1 MQVTRA
7 AGTVPDM
14 TDLSFATEPLTLRG
28 ALLSPDAPGYDT
40 ARRVHNGLID
50 KRPAAIARCQT
61 RDDVVQALE
70 LSDRRGFEVSVR
82 GGGHNVAG
90 RAVTDGGLM
99 IDLSPMRGIVIDPVR
114 RRARVQAGVLWRE
127 LDQATAQ
134 HGLATTGG
142 VVSTTGVAG
151 LTLGGGIG
159 HLMGSCGLTVD
170 NLLSAEVVAADGRC
184 VLANGHQHEDLFW
197 ALRGGGGNFGIVTE
211 FEFSLH
217 PVAQVTTGLLVHPAD
232 VALEVLR
239 SYRELAATA
248 PDQLSVS
255 CGLVHAPD
263 GASVIAVPI
272 CWTGDARRT
281 DSLLSALRL
290 RPPLLDTVSSQ
301 PYPAAN
307 QLLDEGFP
315 RGALSYWKSAFVGQ
329 PSDGLLESMVAAYAE
344 APSPMSAIVFENLHG
359 AATRVEPSATAF
371 PHRGPGHSVLIAA
384 QWQNVDE
391 TQDNVAWARRTYAAL
406 LPHAAGGR
414 YVNYLGADEP
424 DAVRAAYGAN
434 WDRLLTVKR
443 AWDPDNVLH
452 LNHNIDPR
460 G

>member
-1 MQVTRA
+1 MQVTWT
-7 AGTVPDM
+7 AGTVLDM
-14 TDLSFATEPLTLRG
+14 TDLSLATEPLTRCG

-50 KRPAAIARCQT
+50 KRPAAIVRCQT
-61 RDDVVQALE
+61 REDVVRALE

-99 IDLSPMRGIVIDPVR
+99 IDLSPMKGIVIDPTR
-114 RRARVQAGVLWRE
+114 RRARVQSGVLWRE

-170 NLLSAEVVAADGRC
+170 NLLSAKVVAADGRC
-184 VLANGHQHEDLFW
+184 VLANGDQHEDLFW
-197 ALRGGGGNFGIVTE
+197 ALRGGGGNFGVVTE
-211 FEFSLH
+211 FEFALH
-217 PVAQVTTGLLVHPAD
+217 PVAQVTTGLIAHPAD
-232 VALEVLR
+232 AALGVLR
-239 SYRELAATA
+239 AYRDLAETA
-248 PDQLSVS
+248 PDELSVS
-255 CGLVHAPD
+255 CGLVHSPD
-263 GASVIAVPI
+263 GVPIVAVPV
-272 CWTGDARRT
+272 CWTGEASQADR
-281 DSLLSALRL
+281 LLSSLRIS
-290 RPPLLDTVSSQ
+290 PPVLDTVAEQ

-307 QLLDEGFP
+307 QLLDDGFP
-315 RGALSYWKSAFVGQ
+315 RGALNYWKSAFVGQ
-329 PSDGLLESMVAAYAE
+329 PSDALLEAMVAAYAE

-359 AATRVEPSATAF
+359 AATRVDPSATAF
-371 PHRGPGHSVLIAA
+371 PHRSPGHSVLIAA
-384 QWQNVDE
+384 QWQNVDD
-391 TQDNVAWARRTYAAL
+391 TQDNVAWARRTYATL
-406 LPHAAGGR
+406 LPHALDGR

-452 LNHNIDPR
+452 LNHNVDPR